1 VGPGVWLLLG
11 LCLASTFGL
20 AISWRSYVATT
31 TNADASSRSADLAA
45 SVSVAIRRDTD
56 FMAALSATLSAQ
68 PNMTNREF
76 AQWLAAVRVTS
87 RYAGGVGYVF
97 IQRVMAADLTA
108 FRRQLQAD
116 RPPISRP
123 TSTFTLIPPGVRPAY
138 CIVRIGV
145 VTSNVAA
152 AAALPLG
159 YDYCAAPA
167 TGVGGAAISLPEFRT
182 GDGHLPM
189 TVQHFAGG
197 AGLFAIAA
205 PVFEP
210 SADTYTA
217 AGQQAGLRGW
227 AGGTFDAAA
236 AVSSGSGRHEGLR
249 IEVFHQNVGEP
260 AILIAA
266 EGTPRAGSVARDYPL
281 DADGG
286 WLVRITGAPASGWSA
301 DAQGATV
308 LAAGLLMSALLFGFV
323 GLLYRA
329 RSEAWRTVDSTS
341 EQLRLQ
347 SADLLA
353 EKGLLS
359 DVIAAI
365 PQVVYWKDLD
375 GRYQGLNTAFREKRD
390 LSDAMDPIGLTDA
403 ELGFDDEFRLS
414 GQAMEDGVLATGEA
428 VVNQRVIAHLPDG
441 TARTM
446 LVSVLPQRSPDG
458 TIAGVIG
465 VGADVSHV
473 SELERVLAQSNRL
486 ESIGQLA
493 AGIAHEINTPVQF
506 VSDNVRFLAES
517 FDGILTLVRAVGA
530 LVDGP
535 PADQESAP
543 LVAVRTAVA
552 EADLEFLVAE
562 IPTALSESQE
572 GLVRVAEI
580 VRAMKDFS
588 HPGSGRVDTD
598 INRAVESTVQVSRNE
613 WKYVA
618 EVALDLDPAVGM
630 APCFEG
636 ELKQVILNMVVNAA
650 HAIAERRAA
659 SGTSVMGTITITTR
673 RDGNSV
679 TVGIGDDGS
688 GMTPEIERRIFDP
701 FFTTKEVGK
710 GTGQGLSLAH
720 DTIVR
725 KHGGRI
731 DVRSKLGVGTTFT
744 LVLPAKVAVD
754 AAAEDAE
761 ALV

>member
-1 VGPGVWLLLG
+1 MTGVALAGLLVLGAGYTLVETAGLTLMQRLASDEVLSRVFGVVESTYVASTGIGAVLAPLLL
-11 LCLASTFGL
+11 
-20 AISWRSYVATT
+20 
-31 TNADASSRSADLAA
+31 
-45 SVSVAIRRDTD
+45 
-56 FMAALSATLSAQ
+56 ALLGTRATL
-68 PNMTNREF
+68 
-76 AQWLAAVRVTS
+76 AV
-87 RYAGGVGYVF
+87 VG
-97 IQRVMAADLTA
+97 
-108 FRRQLQAD
+108 
-116 RPPISRP
+116 
-123 TSTFTLIPPGVRPAY
+123 
-138 CIVRIGV
+138 
-145 VTSNVAA
+145 
-152 AAALPLG
+152 AALPVLAIARRRTLARFEAG
-159 YDYCAAPA
+159 HQIPA
-167 TGVGGAAISLPEFRT
+167 RPFALLRGVP
-182 GDGHLPM
+182 
-189 TVQHFAGG
+189 
-197 AGLFAIAA
+197 LFAPL
-205 PVFEP
+205 PVASVENLALRMEP
-210 SADTYTA
+210 VPVT
-217 AGQQAGLRGW
+217 R
-227 AGGTFDAAA
+227 
-236 AVSSGSGRHEGLR
+236 
-249 IEVFHQNVGEP
+249 
-260 AILIAA
+260 
-266 EGTPRAGSVARDYPL
+266 
-281 DADGG
+281 
-286 WLVRITGAPASGWSA
+286 
-301 DAQGATV
+301 
-308 LAAGLLMSALLFGFV
+308 
-323 GLLYRA
+323 
-329 RSEAWRTVDSTS
+329 
-341 EQLRLQ
+341 
-347 SADLLA
+347 
-353 EKGLLS
+353 
-359 DVIAAI
+359 
-365 PQVVYWKDLD
+365 
-375 GRYQGLNTAFREKRD
+375 
-390 LSDAMDPIGLTDA
+390 
-403 ELGFDDEFRLS
+403 
-414 GQAMEDGVLATGEA
+414 GEA

-650 HAIAERRAA
+650 HAIAERRAV

-744 LVLPAKVAVD
+744 LVLPAKLAVD
-754 AAAEDAE
+754 AAAEGAE